1 MPSAMR
7 IFAAVASVALAM
19 ALLDPGKA
27 LAQAPQSRFAEVN
40 GVRLHYLVAGK
51 GDPVVLLHGYAET
64 SHMWLPLIS
73 KLADRHTVI
82 APDLRGFGE
91 SAAPP
96 DGYTKAA
103 MAQDIHALVKRASNT
118 TTFASSVTISD

>member
-1 MPSAMR
+1 MPSAIR
-7 IFAAVASVALAM
+7 IFEAVASVTLIAM
-19 ALLDPGKA
+19 GLLDPGKA
-27 LAQAPQSRFAEVN
+27 LAQAPQSKFAEVN

-64 SHMWLPLIS
+64 SHMWLPLIP

-91 SAAPP
+91 SAAPS

-103 MAQDIHALVKRASNT
+103 MARDIHALVKGLNYGRIRL
-118 TTFASSVTISD
+118 V